1 MPFIQEYKK
10 ITDTEKNVS
19 KTLITPCN
27 IYKINSYQY
36 SDGATK
42 SLSGNETA
50 LIFVFG
56 IHDKKL
62 NALKISMV
70 KPEDFFKWLKKLFK
84 SGVTE
89 EAFNNFEKLEE
100 ILVLGD
106 KSGSKIYEGYIKNK
120 KIGNVNE
127 SIYRTYNLSGV
138 KQVEEINIKKDYIK
152 KFITLIKK

>member
-1 MPFIQEYKK
+1 MQFIQDYKK
-10 ITDTEKNVS
+10 ITTTESKVS
-19 KTLITPCN
+19 KALIAPCN
-27 IYKINSYQY
+27 IYKISSYQY

-50 LIFVFG
+50 LVFVFG
-56 IHDKKL
+56 IHEKKL

-70 KPEDFFKWLKKLFK
+70 KPEEFFKWLKKLFK
-84 SGVTE
+84 NGITE
-89 EAFNNFEKLEE
+89 ESFEKFEKLEE

-138 KQVEEINIKKDYIK
+138 KQVEEVNIDKEYIK